1 MLRQG
6 NLGGEL
12 FSRTILGTTVAES
25 VTSSKRKKQ
34 RQEKIDDQTKVCW
47 SILLLLWSICSYF
60 QQQHSLEEELAS
72 LKKRSK
78 NSGKNSS
85 FQLGTKRLG
94 TVSRK
99 KARKLSRTKLSAF
112 LILFHKTQVLPRK
125 FLRKKSFIV
134 HEFKDSFGER
144 LRQKTSARIFLTLS
158 SNWWISC

>member
-72 LKKRSK
+72 LKKTLEKFWEEFQLPVRHK
-78 NSGKNSS
+78 TFRNSIPKKSEKIKQNKTFRFFNSFSQNSS
-85 FQLGTKRLG
+85 FAEEISKE
-94 TVSRK
+94 K
-99 KARKLSRTKLSAF
+99 E
-112 LILFHKTQVLPRK
+112 FHSTWV
-125 FLRKKSFIV
+125 
-134 HEFKDSFGER
+134 
-144 LRQKTSARIFLTLS
+144 
-158 SNWWISC
+158 